1 MEILFCFSGKVII
14 SSPPIMSNS
23 DMIKGTYK
31 QTAIP
36 KSYSTG
42 TSMCDMVKQDDNPE
56 YTGNES
62 WSDLTKSMDSHHI
75 KKRASM
81 DSDITILTND
91 RSSIAVISESSIETL
106 AENQSDDVF
115 GDKSENK
122 AYPNPHLSLPVGK
135 FSHSPSQSSD
145 VEVMPR
151 KLAELSEESVVL
163 TPIGSPLSSSICSS
177 MVSSIYENTV
187 TSPSTENIH
196 QESITGN
203 PYQNC
208 DNGRIDNNNGRE
220 ESIFDNHTGTN
231 NNDKLVPSDDINGSI
246 DNRRLP
252 SYNSDGFVPTETS
265 TLNEDNSIYDNSANF
280 CKDSQFSNLDV
291 LKSYC
296 DIDFTK
302 IDHRLKLFLTMNF
315 LEENDT
321 EKLQCAFK
329 VFNNK
334 S

>member
-1 MEILFCFSGKVII
+1 
-14 SSPPIMSNS
+14 
-23 DMIKGTYK
+23 MIKGTYE
-31 QTAIP
+31 QTAIQ

-56 YTGNES
+56 YTGNGS

-75 KKRASM
+75 TKRASV

-91 RSSIAVISESSIETL
+91 SSSIAVISESSIETL

-115 GDKSENK
+115 CDKSENK
-122 AYPNPHLSLPVGK
+122 TYPNPHLSLPVGK

-145 VEVMPR
+145 VEVTPR
-151 KLAELSEESVVL
+151 KLAEISEESSVL

-196 QESITGN
+196 QESLTSN
-203 PYQNC
+203 PYKNC
-208 DNGRIDNNNGRE
+208 DNGGRIDNNNGHE
-220 ESIFDNHTGTN
+220 ESLYDNHTGTN
-231 NNDKLVPSDDINGSI
+231 DNDKRIPCDDINGLI
-246 DNRRLP
+246 DNRRL
-252 SYNSDGFVPTETS
+252 SSNNSEGFIPTETS
-265 TLNEDNSIYDNSANF
+265 TLNEDNSINDNSANF
-280 CKDSQFSNLDV
+280 SKDSQFSNLDV

-302 IDHRLKLFLTMNF
+302 IDHKLKLFLTMNF

-329 VFNNK
+329 VITYR